1 MKFWDVPRFGCFM
14 AVPLTYKSA
23 LSVASL
29 DQAFDE
35 YVDWHTKVE
44 T

>member
-1 MKFWDVPRFGCFM
+1 M